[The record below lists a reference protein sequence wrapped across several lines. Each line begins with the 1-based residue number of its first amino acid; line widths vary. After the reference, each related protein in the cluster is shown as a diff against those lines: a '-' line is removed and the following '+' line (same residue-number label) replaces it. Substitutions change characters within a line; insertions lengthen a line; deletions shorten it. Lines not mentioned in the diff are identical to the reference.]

1 MPDSE
6 IQSIF
11 DELDEAYAEL
21 KAARLRL
28 AELLPSSATTPGES
42 GRKRVDFVMGLGSD
56 AQEDVQDELR
66 RISAEAWEQAQKAL
80 VKAQEQVEVAHRE
93 LRRRLES

>member
-1 MPDSE
+1 MTDSE

-21 KAARLRL
+21 KAARVRL

-42 GRKRVDFVMGLGSD
+42 GQKRVDFVLGLGSD
-56 AQEDVQDELR
+56 TQDEAELH
-66 RISAEAWEQAQKAL
+66 RISAEAWEHAQKAL
-80 VKAQEQVEVAHRE
+80 VKAQEQVEAAHRE
-93 LRRRLES
+93 LRRRLA